1 MQTTLYALIELQEID
16 NRLDELK
23 EERGDL
29 PLIVEELQEKLSSK
43 TEELQ
48 KQREQV
54 KQSKLR
60 QRELELFLDEAREKL
75 AKYEEQL
82 YQVKTNKEYDAITAE
97 TDTVKAQLEESE
109 NELLGISDTIGEIK
123 GSIETLESE
132 ISKLES
138 ELDENRTDL
147 EQAMNATA
155 EEENLLLQE
164 RKIITEKSSPE
175 IIKTYE
181 MVREARGGQ
190 GIARVVNGVCGGCF
204 SYIPPQKVVEIKKM
218 KKIYIC
224 EFCGRI
230 LVWDES
236 NQ

>member
-1 MQTTLYALIELQEID
+1 VQTTLYALIELQEID

-29 PLIVEELQEKLSSK
+29 PLIVEELQEKLNSK
-43 TEELQ
+43 KEELQ

-54 KQSKLR
+54 KKTKIR
-60 QRELELFLDEAREKL
+60 QRELELFVDEAREKL

-82 YQVKTNKEYDAITAE
+82 YQVKTNKEYDAITLE
-97 TDTVKAQLEESE
+97 TDTVKTQLDESE
-109 NELLGISDTIGEIK
+109 NELLGLGDVIEEIE
-123 GSIETLESE
+123 GVIEALEAE
-132 ISKLES
+132 ISKLEN
-138 ELDENRTDL
+138 ELAENRTDL

-155 EEENLLLQE
+155 EEENLLKQE

-190 GIARVVNGVCGGCF
+190 GIARIKNGVCGGCF
-204 SYIPPQKVVEIKKM
+204 SYIPPQKIVEIKKM
-218 KKIYIC
+218 KKIYTC